1 MADQAISQPIR
12 GVASPT
18 LHRVILFSERLA
30 RLTWPGQTA
39 VVVAYTAI
47 VALVWSFALDSFAAG
62 FAAAL
67 VGFVFMSIDW
77 IGLALLPKRGRSFG
91 PVAPGLV
98 FFGGV
103 RCTLSVTLAVF
114 AREPNIA
121 WSLLLC
127 GHLALTGYALD
138 SMWGEPFR
146 MGVAR
151 RTYRSPKLD
160 GAPPLRIAHL
170 SDFHVERLTQR
181 EGKVLALLD
190 EMRPDLIV
198 YTGDLLS
205 YSYIDDPVA
214 QAECRALMS
223 RLHAPLGVFAVPGT
237 PLVDTETA
245 LRNVLGDVDNI
256 TLLRDCVVSLPQ
268 CPGIKLIG
276 LSCTHNPAIDAPNL
290 DSVVDGLA
298 PGEYTILLYHAPD
311 LMPEA
316 ARLGIDL
323 VLCGHTHGGQI
334 RLPLFGAVFT
344 SSIYGKRYEMGE
356 YREGS
361 TTMVVSRGIGMEGK
375 GMPRMR
381 FLCEPEIELIE
392 LRGTLE
398 AEEALGDTAPAS
410 YRARPR
416 FNLPATQS
424 LYAPE
429 SIAPM
434 KARP

>member
-1 MADQAISQPIR
+1 MADQTLAQPIR

-18 LHRVILFSERLA
+18 LHRVIMFSERLA
-30 RLTWPGQTA
+30 RLAWPGQAA
-39 VVVAYTAI
+39 VVCAYAAI
-47 VALVWSFALDSFAAG
+47 AALAWGFALDSSAAG
-62 FAAAL
+62 MAAAL
-67 VGFVFMSIDW
+67 IGFVFMAIDW
-77 IGLALLPKRGRSFG
+77 IGLVLLPKRRRSFG

-98 FFGGV
+98 LFGGI
-103 RCTLSVTLAVF
+103 RCALSVALAIL
-114 AREPNIA
+114 ARYSDIA
-121 WSLLLC
+121 APLLLW

-146 MGVAR
+146 VGVTR
-151 RTYRSPKLD
+151 RTYRSSKLD

-181 EGKVLALLD
+181 EEKVLALLD
-190 EMRPDLIV
+190 GMRPDLIV

-205 YSYIDDPVA
+205 YSYMDDPVA

-223 RLHAPLGVFAVPGT
+223 RLGAPLGVFAVPGT

-245 LRNVLGDVDNI
+245 LHNVLGGLGNI
-256 TLLRDCVVSLPQ
+256 TLLRDGVVSLPQ
-268 CPGIKLIG
+268 YPCIKLIG
-276 LSCTHNPAIDAPNL
+276 LNCTHNPAIDAPNL
-290 DSVVDGLA
+290 DAVVDGLA
-298 PGEYTILLYHAPD
+298 PGDYTILLYHAPD

-316 ARLGIDL
+316 ARQGIDL

-344 SSIYGKRYEMGE
+344 SSIYWKRYEMGE
-356 YREGS
+356 YREGG
-361 TTMVVSRGIGMEGK
+361 TTMYVTRGIGMEGK

-398 AEEALGDTAPAS
+398 AEEALGDTLIS
-410 YRARPR
+410 HG
-416 FNLPATQS
+416 LHG
-424 LYAPE
+424 
-429 SIAPM
+429 
-434 KARP
+434 

>member
-398 AEEALGDTAPAS
+398 AEEALGDSAPAS

-416 FNLPATQS
+416 FNRPGIKS

-429 SIAPM
+429 WISPM
-434 KARP
+434 KAPP

>member
-1 MADQAISQPIR
+1 MADQAFSQPIK

-18 LHRVILFSERLA
+18 LHRVILLSERLA

-47 VALVWSFALDSFAAG
+47 VALVWGLALDSFAAG
-62 FAAAL
+62 LAVAL
-67 VGFVFMSIDW
+67 VGFVFVAIDW
-77 IGLALLPKRGRSFG
+77 IGLALLPKRRRSFG

-98 FFGGV
+98 LLGGI
-103 RCTLSVTLAVF
+103 RCALSVALAILAPYSDIAATLL
-114 AREPNIA
+114 I
-121 WSLLLC
+121 C

-146 MGVAR
+146 VGVTR
-151 RTYRSPKLD
+151 RTYRSSKLD
-160 GAPPLRIAHL
+160 GVPPLRIAHL

-181 EGKVLALLD
+181 EAQVLALLD

-223 RLHAPLGVFAVPGT
+223 RLRAPLGVFAVRGT
-237 PLVDTETA
+237 PFVDTETA
-245 LRNVLGDVDNI
+245 LHNVLGDLGNI
-256 TLLRDCVVSLPQ
+256 TLLSDCVVSLPEY
-268 CPGIKLIG
+268 PSIKLIG

-298 PGEYTILLYHAPD
+298 LGDYTMLLYHAPD

-316 ARLGIDL
+316 SRLGIDL

-356 YREGS
+356 YREGA

-398 AEEALGDTAPAS
+398 AEEALGDTTPAS
-410 YRARPR
+410 YRARPH
-416 FNLPATQS
+416 FNRPAIKS
-424 LYAPE
+424 LHAPE
-429 SIAPM
+429 SIP
-434 KARP
+434 R

>member
-1 MADQAISQPIR
+1 MAEQALSQPIR

-18 LHRVILFSERLA
+18 LHRVILLSERLA

-39 VVVAYTAI
+39 MVAAYTAI
-47 VALVWSFALDSFAAG
+47 IALVWGFALDSFAAG
-62 FAAAL
+62 IAAAL
-67 VGFVFMSIDW
+67 ASFVFMAIDW
-77 IGLALLPKRGRSFG
+77 IGLALLPKRRRSFG
-91 PVAPGLV
+91 PVAPGLI
-98 FFGGV
+98 FFGGM
-103 RCTLSVTLAVF
+103 RCTLSVALAVL
-114 AREPNIA
+114 AREPSVA

-146 MGVAR
+146 VGVTR

-181 EGKVLALLD
+181 EEKVLALLD

-205 YSYIDDPVA
+205 YSYIDDSVA

-237 PLVDTETA
+237 PLVDTEIA
-245 LRNVLGDVDNI
+245 LHSVLGDLDNI

-268 CPGIKLIG
+268 SPGIKLIG

-290 DSVVDGLA
+290 DAVVDGLA
-298 PGEYTILLYHAPD
+298 PGDYTILLYHAPD

-356 YREGS
+356 YREGG

-381 FLCEPEIELIE
+381 FLCEPEIQLIE

-398 AEEALGDTAPAS
+398 AEEALGDTTPAS
-410 YRARPR
+410 YRVRPR
-416 FNLPATQS
+416 FNRSAIKS
-424 LYAPE
+424 LHAPE
-429 SIAPM
+429 SISTM
-434 KARP
+434 KASP